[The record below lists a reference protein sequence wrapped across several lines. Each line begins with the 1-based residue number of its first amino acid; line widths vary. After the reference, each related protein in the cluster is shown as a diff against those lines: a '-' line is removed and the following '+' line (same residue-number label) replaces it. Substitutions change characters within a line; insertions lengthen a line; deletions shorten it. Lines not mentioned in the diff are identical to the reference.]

1 MRGWHAHC
9 LRCAA
14 PLAGSSFNAALL
26 IFMLHSGR
34 KRKAGKLQKVLPWEQ
49 QAESDSED
57 HIPASAGTPP
67 HSAKS
72 AAAAGLPANGELHP
86 RLVAEVEA
94 VQAAGGGTLA
104 DYAAAEAAAI
114 AAGQQGYGTPP
125 SGTTPAK
132 EELEALMRGL
142 QEGEGG
148 EASSPF
154 LLSPGAAVSTCLS
167 CLCFTAAAPCTAF
180 VLAGK
185 EGLASG
191 CSVIVHWCSC
201 SRRVDVDHTMCAS
214 SFAPALS

>member
-1 MRGWHAHC
+1 MRTV
-9 LRCAA
+9 RVA
-14 PLAGSSFNAALL
+14 PPPLLVSSFNAALL
-26 IFMLHSGR
+26 ISMLHSGR

-86 RLVAEVEA
+86 RPVAEVEA

-132 EELEALMRGL
+132 EELAALMRGL
-142 QEGEGG
+142 QEGEDG

-154 LLSPGAAVSTCLS
+154 ILSPGAAVVMCLS
-167 CLCFTAAAPCTAF
+167 CLCFC
-180 VLAGK
+180 
-185 EGLASG
+185 
-191 CSVIVHWCSC
+191 CSC
-201 SRRVDVDHTMCAS
+201 AFARFSSGWEGGSGVEVQCCCALVQLQS
-214 SFAPALS
+214 SC